1 MKITTVIE
9 MGGHKGM
16 NYCLIILKIELW
28 LESCSIAEVKERILV
43 VWALT
48 ISDKSKMM
56 LRFLTVPNGLIIT
69 LLMSRHV

>member
-16 NYCLIILKIELW
+16 NYCLIILKIELC
-28 LESCSIAEVKERILV
+28 LESCNIEREKGRILV

-48 ISDKSKMM
+48 INDKLKMM
-56 LRFLTVPNGLIIT
+56 LRFLTVSNGLIIT
-69 LLMSRHV
+69 PLT